1 MIKLIYTSIPLH
13 IRGIQV
19 PVVVILA
26 QKFFK
31 HYTVNNKLININ
43 VMAEE
48 KKAKKVFTLE
58 EIKFNETNKVM
69 AIVACIPI
77 VGLILLFVEKNDNF
91 VRYMGAQY
99 TILGAL
105 QMIISLIPVI
115 GWAISSIIALIAFVL
130 IVVGMVKVS
139 QGERFDVPMVSEWAL
154 KLMGSI

>member
-1 MIKLIYTSIPLH
+1 
-13 IRGIQV
+13 
-19 PVVVILA
+19 
-26 QKFFK
+26 
-31 HYTVNNKLININ
+31 
-43 VMAEE
+43 
-48 KKAKKVFTLE
+48 
-58 EIKFNETNKVM
+58 
-69 AIVACIPI
+69 
-77 VGLILLFVEKNDNF
+77 
-91 VRYMGAQY
+91 MGAQY